1 MKIKQTET
9 TEERTEIDAL
19 CQRNWELLRMID
31 EIQDELDQLM
41 GRKARRQERR
51 SHAIRIREQ

>member
-1 MKIKQTET
+1 MRIGKNWT
-9 TEERTEIDAL
+9 TEKRAEIDAL
-19 CQRNWELLRMID
+19 CQRNWELFQRIA

-51 SHAIRIREQ
+51 SHADPIREQ